1 MSIRPRP
8 VPETSRMRRAPRPKE
23 GPGELVSPL
32 IENRSDMV
40 MNEDKAESRAK
51 DDLFTLLRIQFH
63 ESLELT
69 ASQVVADLQKADK
82 AEGLGAIWPYGRC
95 FHVGG

>member
-1 MSIRPRP
+1 
-8 VPETSRMRRAPRPKE
+8 
-23 GPGELVSPL
+23 
-32 IENRSDMV
+32 MV
-40 MNEDKAESRAK
+40 MNEDKAQPRAK

-82 AEGLGAIWPYGRC
+82 AEGLGAIWPYGRW
-95 FHVGG
+95 FHVGGWPISLKPDGIRRIALQ